1 MQTLWQEIAPAQG
14 NSDVYNGE
22 VTAAATFAGICVTLV
37 CANVSMTWPNAG
49 ELVLG
54 VLSLLECLV
63 LLVASQ
69 TGNIWIAYAM
79 YVVFAA
85 VYTLLITIITAEVA
99 KAMKQEN
106 YAFVFGFNMLFALAL
121 QSVLTLV
128 VNNDTLNIAIRVQ
141 FLIYG
146 GFFGIVAL
154 IFIGYATSHWCCISR
169 HRQNHPPS
177 DDDTLVSF
185 S

>member
-1 MQTLWQEIAPAQG
+1 
-14 NSDVYNGE
+14 
-22 VTAAATFAGICVTLV
+22 
-37 CANVSMTWPNAG
+37 MTWPNAG

-128 VNNDTLNIAIRVQ
+128 VNNDTL
-141 FLIYG
+141 
-146 GFFGIVAL
+146 
-154 IFIGYATSHWCCISR
+154 TSLFEF
-169 HRQNHPPS
+169 N
-177 DDDTLVSF
+177 F
-185 S
+185 SYMVDFSG